1 VSACLD
7 HVHVNDGN
15 VSSPL
20 TTVRRDLCGAV

>member
-1 VSACLD
+1 LD

-20 TTVRRDLCGAV
+20 AAVRRDLCGAI